1 MYYLLRKNG
10 IALALI
16 ASTVAIINPATASS
30 PVVTTISSET
40 ISVGDN
46 DAHQQQVSMT
56 GGESLLVENKIT
68 LQGGGLFAFNSG
80 ALGRNSEKALV
91 SLISRIEQ
99 LDKVVSISV
108 IGHSDSIGTQKDNMR
123 LSVLRA
129 RTVQAFLR
137 GAYPEIPIKALGL
150 GDTNPAHTNTT
161 AEGRSLNRRVDVI
174 VSTAATE
181 NVIK

>member
-1 MYYLLRKNG
+1 MYYLLRKNT

-16 ASTVAIINPATASS
+16 VSAVAVINPAAASG
-30 PVVTTISSET
+30 PVVTIINSET
-40 ISVGDN
+40 ISVGRN
-46 DAHQQQVSMT
+46 DARQQIMSMAED
-56 GGESLLVENKIT
+56 ESSLVESKIT

-80 ALGRNSEKALV
+80 ALGKNSEKALV

-99 LDKVVSISV
+99 LDKVVSINV
-108 IGHSDSIGTQKDNMR
+108 IGHSDSIGAKKNNMQ

-129 RTVQAFLR
+129 KTVQAFLR

-174 VSTAATE
+174 VSTA
-181 NVIK
+181 K